1 MDEYTHIIDNIT
13 SKKGLFINTTGRET
27 TGREPT
33 YIIMNDYTYKGL
45 IRQLAHQALTVD
57 PTITFEEAVGL
68 EVAIIPIDK
77 RKEIYVEV
85 V

>member
-1 MDEYTHIIDNIT
+1 MDEYTHIIDEIT
-13 SKKGLFINTTGRET
+13 KKKGLFINTTGRE
-27 TGREPT
+27 PT
-33 YIIMNDYTYKGL
+33 YVIMNDYTYKGL
-45 IRQLAHQALTVD
+45 IGQLAQQALTVD

>member
-13 SKKGLFINTTGRET
+13 SKKGLFINT